1 MTKNIGGPEGST
13 SGEPSSGGSGRRDI
27 WEAVLLA
34 SQDATRQAV
43 THMHGKVPKVA
54 LLKRFSRSQVQLREF
69 LT

>member
-1 MTKNIGGPEGST
+1 MAGLEGST
-13 SGEPSSGGSGRRDI
+13 SGELAPSGSLGRRDI

-34 SQDATRQAV
+34 SQDAARQAV

-54 LLKRFSRSQVQLREF
+54 PPKRFLGSRVQLREF